1 MSRLP
6 IVAVIVLGCGG
17 PIDGGEAPD
26 GGTHPADAAET
37 SSGFALTSE
46 EGGLVYTAGLTVGMQ
61 QFSVVVDTG
70 STTLGIAGSTCSNC
84 GVTPEYTPGTGA
96 VDQHTTSM
104 ATYGDDSMWSGE
116 NYSDKVAITGDSD
129 AVTMDFAVMSSQTNF
144 FQQGEGDEG
153 ILGLAGSGLAI
164 TGTDSYIAK
173 REPSQFSFQLCPDDG
188 TLWLGVPP
196 DSSHESAAAQFSPMD
211 TSEPYY
217 MIDVTSA
224 SIGSASIGL
233 TGAAVMDT
241 GTSIM
246 VLSTTVA
253 NKMIAAI
260 KAGGYSTIFGT
271 QTLSASAS
279 LECLDPGAHTRAEI
293 DAALPG
299 LSVVLPKT
307 GGGSFTVTVPPSL
320 SYLMPV
326 EGMYCFGVASV
337 SGLPTILGDAFLRAF
352 ITTFDLQNKQI
363 GLAPQAGCTLPLEA
377 RPDHPVQHK
386 PWRIR
391 GRHVPAT
398 D

>member
-1 MSRLP
+1 MPRLS
-6 IVAVIVLGCGG
+6 IVAVIALGCSG
-17 PIDGGEAPD
+17 PIEGSQAPD
-26 GGTHPADAAET
+26 AGGTHPADAVGT
-37 SSGFALTSE
+37 SSGFALTSQE
-46 EGGLVYTAGLTVGMQ
+46 DGLTYTVGLTIGTQ
-61 QFSVVVDTG
+61 QFSVVADTG

-96 VDQHTTSM
+96 LDQHTTSM
-104 ATYGDDSMWSGE
+104 ATYGDSSMWSGE

-129 AVTMDFAVMSSQTNF
+129 PVTMDFAVMSSQTGF

-153 ILGLAGSGLAI
+153 ILGFAGSGLAI
-164 TGTDSYIAK
+164 AGTDSYMDK
-173 REPSQFSFQLCPDDG
+173 RAPSQFSFQLCPDNG
-188 TLWLGVPP
+188 TLWLGAP

-211 TSEPYY
+211 TSEPFY
-217 MIDVTSA
+217 MVDVTSV
-224 SIGSASIGL
+224 SIGSTSIGL
-233 TGAAVMDT
+233 SGAAVMDT

-260 KAGGYSTIFGT
+260 KAGGFSTIFGT
-271 QTLSASAS
+271 QMLSASAS

-293 DAALPG
+293 DAALPE
-299 LSVVLPKT
+299 LSVVLPKS

-326 EGMYCFGVASV
+326 QGMYCFGVASV

-352 ITTFDLQNKQI
+352 VTTFDVQNKQI
-363 GLAPQAGCTLPLEA
+363 GLAPQAGCALPAIA

-391 GRHVPAT
+391 GRRVPAT
-398 D
+398 E